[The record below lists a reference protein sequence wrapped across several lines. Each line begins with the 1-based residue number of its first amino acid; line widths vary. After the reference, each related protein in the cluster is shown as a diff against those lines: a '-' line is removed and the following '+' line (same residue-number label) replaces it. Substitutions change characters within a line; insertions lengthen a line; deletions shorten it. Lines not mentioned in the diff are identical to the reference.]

1 MLVAAVFHVATAAS
15 NPVRSRA
22 VQSEPAPKPATTQ
35 IVVERPEGALARGQY
50 AWPDWGIALVGGAGV
65 VLATAILALR
75 LRARLRGAD
84 PSPKSSR

>member
-22 VQSEPAPKPATTQ
+22 VQSEPAPRPAATQ
-35 IVVERPEGALARGQY
+35 IVIDRPEGALARGQY
-50 AWPDWGIALVGGAGV
+50 AWPDWGIALLGGAGV
-65 VLATAILALR
+65 VLGAIVLVLR
-75 LRARLRGAD
+75 TRARLRRAD